1 MRSILD
7 FPSMEGLGHNNEEH
21 DMRLWID
28 TEFNEYKG
36 ELISMALVGEDGRE
50 WYEVLRMTERPGPW
64 VDEHVMPILGKAPI
78 PRQQAQSSLF
88 AWLRDYPSVHI
99 VADWPEDIQHFCE
112 LLITGPGERIDT
124 PILTMEVRR
133 DIGSDDSAMPHNAL
147 EDARALRRAELG
159 A

>member
-1 MRSILD
+1 
-7 FPSMEGLGHNNEEH
+7 
-21 DMRLWID
+21 MRLWID

-50 WYEVLRMTERPGPW
+50 WYEVLHMIEPPGPW
-64 VDEHVMPILGKAPI
+64 VTQHVMPILGKKPMLRQFVQESLRNWLAAY
-78 PRQQAQSSLF
+78 PR
-88 AWLRDYPSVHI
+88 VHI
-99 VADWPEDIQHFCE
+99 VADWPEDIQHFCD

-124 PILTMEVRR
+124 PFLTLEIRR
-133 DIGSDDSAMPHNAL
+133 DIGSDLSVIPHNAL